1 MYHELAYPKWLYR
14 QLKLYFHMNIVTQI
28 DVKPMQNGKIVHCV
42 LKLKIHSKLWK
53 CNVLNL
59 LIHMVIVGIT
69 SFSSLDEF
77 ESKFIGGRMSGLLWT
92 KLEHMVILKIDKTL
106 TMFFDLFHVSSC
118 FYNLNIIDVQWW
130 SYYNGP

>member
-1 MYHELAYPKWLYR
+1 
-14 QLKLYFHMNIVTQI
+14 
-28 DVKPMQNGKIVHCV
+28 
-42 LKLKIHSKLWK
+42 
-53 CNVLNL
+53 

-118 FYNLNIIDVQWW
+118 FYNLNIIDVQ
-130 SYYNGP
+130 

>member
-1 MYHELAYPKWLYR
+1 MQNDYIG

-28 DVKPMQNGKIVHCV
+28 DVKLMQNGKIVHCV
-42 LKLKIHSKLWK
+42 LKLKIHSKLWE

-77 ESKFIGGRMSGLLWT
+77 ESKFIGGKMSGLLWT

-106 TMFFDLFHVSSC
+106 TMFWLVSC
-118 FYNLNIIDVQWW
+118 IF
-130 SYYNGP
+130 